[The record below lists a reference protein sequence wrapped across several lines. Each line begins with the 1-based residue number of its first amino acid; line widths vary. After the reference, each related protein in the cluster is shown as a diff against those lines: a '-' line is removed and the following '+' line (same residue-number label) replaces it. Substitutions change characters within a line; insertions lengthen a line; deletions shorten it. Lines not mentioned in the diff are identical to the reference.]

1 MNNDIENQLDALEKS
16 KNDMLSFLS
25 QWSEEELNQKSEDN
39 SWSAL
44 QVVEHVM
51 GSEKG
56 TLGYMKKKTQAAP
69 EDLPEATE
77 ENRLASIQLNEV
89 LKSTKR
95 YKKPDA
101 VPDPEG
107 NFSFDQY
114 SSEWNK
120 LHLAYRDFFENLDN
134 DYLDRQIFRHPF
146 SGMLSVRQTID
157 FLINH
162 ITHHKHQLQ
171 RIKDTL

>member
-1 MNNDIENQLDALEKS
+1 MNKEIESQLDALEKS
-16 KNDMLSFLS
+16 KNEMLSILS
-25 QWSEEELNQKSEDN
+25 QWSEEELNQKPDDK

-95 YKKPDA
+95 YTKPD
-101 VPDPEG
+101 VMPDPEG
-107 NFSFDQY
+107 KYSFDQY
-114 SSEWNK
+114 SAEWNQ
-120 LHLAYRDFFENLDN
+120 LHDVYRQFFEKLN
-134 DYLDRQIFRHPF
+134 DKYLDRQVFRHPF
-146 SGMLSVRQTID
+146 SGMLSVQQTLA

-162 ITHHKHQLQ
+162 IAHHMHQINRLKQ
-171 RIKDTL
+171 EQ

>member
-1 MNNDIENQLDALEKS
+1 MNKDIENQLDALEKS
-16 KNDMLSFLS
+16 KNEMLSILS
-25 QWSEEELNQKSEDN
+25 QWSEEELNQKPDDK

-56 TLGYMKKKTQAAP
+56 TLGYMKKKTQASP

-95 YKKPDA
+95 YEKPD
-101 VPDPEG
+101 VMPEPEG
-107 NFSFDQY
+107 KFSFDQY
-114 SSEWNK
+114 TEEWNK
-120 LHLAYRDFFENLDN
+120 LNLAYRDFFENLDN
-134 DYLDRQIFRHPF
+134 AYLDRQVFRHPF
-146 SGMLSVRQTID
+146 SGMLSARQTID

-162 ITHHKHQLQ
+162 IAHHIHQLN
-171 RIKDTL
+171 RIKQAQ